1 MRVNNPY
8 SDRSELQTLALQI
21 DCTHVLS
28 EHVLERVPNDGFHFI
43 HIENKQVIFH
53 LK

>member
-1 MRVNNPY
+1 MGVNNPY
-8 SDRSELQTLALQI
+8 SDRSEFQTLVLQI

-28 EHVLERVPNDGFHFI
+28 EHVLERVQNHGFHFI
-43 HIENKQVIFH
+43 HIENKQVVFH